1 MALSELQLVIFGD
14 SYTDGGYR
22 GHGTGAEGGSHD
34 PMEEVYCGP
43 MRKISEDVGSK
54 YHFKELGYYE
64 GCASDGLTWPYHVG
78 VKKVLN
84 FACSSATS
92 CQYVEKYVEVPPG
105 YVAMPASECLVGHRY
120 HPRGVAQQIQ
130 WAAKILPQEI
140 WSDTKTWVII
150 GTLCGD
156 VYYHREKAIGSTI
169 PEVSRCPYVQNHRQ
183 MLEDLKDLGVSSDR
197 IVSAGLPCL
206 DLLPGFSDMDPDWFR
221 TQQEEVHKC
230 LDAMLKQP
238 RWRLGELMRD
248 LWNDR
253 VPSVKLGFF

>member
-1 MALSELQLVIFGD
+1 
-14 SYTDGGYR
+14 
-22 GHGTGAEGGSHD
+22 
-34 PMEEVYCGP
+34 
-43 MRKISEDVGSK
+43 
-54 YHFKELGYYE
+54 
-64 GCASDGLTWPYHVG
+64 
-78 VKKVLN
+78 
-84 FACSSATS
+84 
-92 CQYVEKYVEVPPG
+92 
-105 YVAMPASECLVGHRY
+105 
-120 HPRGVAQQIQ
+120 
-130 WAAKILPQEI
+130 
-140 WSDTKTWVII
+140 
-150 GTLCGD
+150 
-156 VYYHREKAIGSTI
+156 
-169 PEVSRCPYVQNHRQ
+169 

>member
-22 GHGTGAEGGSHD
+22 GHGIIGAEGGSHD
-34 PMEEVYCGP
+34 PMEEVLCGP

-150 GTLCGD
+150 GTLSND
-156 VYYHREKAIGSTI
+156 VFYHREKGNWIYNFRSFKMSICTKPSPDVGRFKRSWSELWSYCGSWFALFGSFTWSFRYGSWL
-169 PEVSRCPYVQNHRQ
+169 VPYAAR
-183 MLEDLKDLGVSSDR
+183 GG
-197 IVSAGLPCL
+197 A
-206 DLLPGFSDMDPDWFR
+206 
-221 TQQEEVHKC
+221 
-230 LDAMLKQP
+230 
-238 RWRLGELMRD
+238 
-248 LWNDR
+248 
-253 VPSVKLGFF
+253 